1 MRTDEIAPRGSLTK
15 TDSPWVWPL
24 FNPAHAGLGA
34 AFIAGLFA
42 EVAFQRYQEG
52 LPFREWWREVFSVAT
67 WIGMAI
73 VAVLRGLKRVRKKRA
88 VPVVL
93 VGSGP
98 YLIG

>member
-1 MRTDEIAPRGSLTK
+1 
-15 TDSPWVWPL
+15 
-24 FNPAHAGLGA
+24 
-34 AFIAGLFA
+34 
-42 EVAFQRYQEG
+42 
-52 LPFREWWREVFSVAT
+52 
-67 WIGMAI
+67 MAI